1 MNLLEKLN
9 EICEDL
15 KGKKDK
21 LHQYNLV
28 SSTMWHCKL

>member
-15 KGKKDK
+15 KGKKEPYIILAK
-21 LHQYNLV
+21 EAPEFYNI
-28 SSTMWHCKL
+28 WK